1 MKTTPE
7 VADRLHELMLHDLM
21 ASEVYHVVAV
31 VLRDQGLLRLAAQF
45 EHESLHERQ
54 HADWQLER
62 LTYLE
67 VPIDLSKR
75 PQHVPIGDTAKAF
88 LEGSLKMEMGVAEK
102 LRDLCKAAMT
112 IDEGTYILAQ
122 RLLEETES
130 DHIFWLEQQLSLIE
144 QVGEQN
150 YLAQMTQPADAPAG

>member
-7 VADRLHELMLHDLM
+7 VAELLHDLM
-21 ASEVYHVVAV
+21 LRDLLASEVYHVQAV
-31 VLRDQGLLRLAAQF
+31 LLRDQGFMRLADHF

-54 HADWQLER
+54 HADMQLDR
-62 LTYLE
+62 LTFLG

-75 PQHVPIGDTAKAF
+75 PPHQALGSTAKDF
-88 LEGSLKMEMGVAEK
+88 IEGSLKLEMGVADR
-102 LRDLCKAAMT
+102 LRALCQAAMT
-112 IDEGTYILAQ
+112 VDEGTYLLAQ

-130 DHIFWLEQQLSLIE
+130 DHILWLEQQLTLIE

-150 YLAQMTQPADAPAG
+150 YLAQMTKPADA